1 MFLQW
6 ESQVLLKLMVI
17 FGPMFSGKTTELI
30 RRLKRYQ
37 IARRKCLVVKYAR
50 DDRYHSTCVAT
61 HDKDVLPAVCSV
73 SLQPLSEEAMKFDV
87 IGIDEGQFFADVVP
101 FCEKMANLG
110 KIVMVA
116 ALDGTYRREG
126 FGDIL
131 KLVPL
136 AESVVKLNAVCML
149 CFKSASYTKRIGCE
163 QELEVI
169 GGAEKYMSVCRECYL
184 APYRS
189 PSKRSPLKCI
199 PAFNEVPSPKRTML
213 QF

>member
-1 MFLQW
+1 MLTINKKTNSGGNHSDW
-6 ESQVLLKLMVI
+6 TSQM
-17 FGPMFSGKTTELI
+17 S
-30 RRLKRYQ
+30 
-37 IARRKCLVVKYAR
+37 
-50 DDRYHSTCVAT
+50 STRVRFAANPRTVAT
-61 HDKDVLPAVCSV
+61 ARLLGV
-73 SLQPLSEEAMKFDV
+73 SQSEVFPYSAEMTSIHGTQPLGV
-87 IGIDEGQFFADVVP
+87 GLGQIQFADVVP